1 VRKFGITLNQLTK
14 IMKAVKDPKVKL
26 TLSIKKSAVENAR
39 EYADKHHISVSSMVE
54 EYLGSFQETEPDG
67 QRKAD
72 IINSLFGILKD
83 SPMRNMT
90 DREIKDMMMK
100 DKYGI

>member
-1 VRKFGITLNQLTK
+1 
-14 IMKAVKDPKVKL
+14 MKAAQDPKIKL
-26 TLSIKKSAVENAR
+26 TLSVRKSTVENAR
-39 EYADKHHISVSSMVE
+39 EYADKHHISLSFMVE
-54 EYLGSFQETEPDG
+54 EYLDRFHETKPDG

-90 DREIKDMMMK
+90 DREIKDMMIK